1 MMNYWLFKSEPSTFS
16 IDHLSKCFNQI
27 TYWDGVRNFQARN
40 YLRDQCKKGDMVLFY
55 HTQKG
60 NDFSGAP
67 ELRKSSQGSN
77 ADPPAAVG
85 VSMVVK
91 EGYVDSTAFDPQDKH
106 FDTKSKKEKPTWYMI
121 DIKFVMKFRREVS
134 LDEIKKNVKL
144 HKMVLVRPGTRLS
157 IQPLTREEFEEI
169 VRMGK

>member
-55 HTQKG
+55 H
-60 NDFSGAP
+60 
-67 ELRKSSQGSN
+67 SN

-134 LDEIKKNVKL
+134 LDEIKKNAKL
-144 HKMVLVRPGTRLS
+144 QKMVLVRPGTRLS